1 MHGDNE
7 RGEKVSEDEEWGNQD
22 LHNGRGSTESH
33 TYVEILMFYFQRS
46 ALGHTWDEN
55 GISVSFLAVGRT

>member
-1 MHGDNE
+1 MTMRE
-7 RGEKVSEDEEWGNQD
+7 EKRYLKMKSGENQD